1 LLTAYRLEA
10 TCRDH
15 NEYLVRRSMD
25 SPNDPDTAQISGH
38 ALMASVPPPSHI
50 SSTPAQ
56 GGGLVPTYPHQMPD
70 VPLQS
75 LNNLLN
81 LAKASNQLQADG
93 FFEGGQVTPVM
104 ALQSLR
110 GHPHYNTLTRED
122 IEGMIESVKNKVR
135 CYGFGAVMEDFELR
149 DALSSIFARH
159 PETYEREFGNGDIAG
174 VDDMY
179 S

>member
-1 LLTAYRLEA
+1 
-10 TCRDH
+10 
-15 NEYLVRRSMD
+15 
-25 SPNDPDTAQISGH
+25 
-38 ALMASVPPPSHI
+38 MASVPPPSHI
-50 SSTPAQ
+50 SSTPAEA
-56 GGGLVPTYPHQMPD
+56 GGLVPTYPHQVPD
-70 VPLQS
+70 VPMQS

-93 FFEGGQVTPVM
+93 YFEGGQVTPVM

-110 GHPHYNTLTRED
+110 GHPHYNTLNRED
-122 IEGMIESVKNKVR
+122 IEGMINSVKNKVR

-159 PETYEREFGNGDIAG
+159 PETYERAFGNGDIGGA
-174 VDDMY
+174 DDMY